1 MRQSETLE
9 LYKLFVDSASKIT
22 EARSKANAFFVTL
35 NTAIIGANGF
45 VGADALLMV
54 GLFINLLWFVAIG
67 SYRCLNAAK
76 FQIINEIEQD
86 LKYQCFNK
94 EYEICKKLNRAD
106 FSKIENKMPL
116 CFIMFFLFM
125 IYIKYRVYI
134 INGINMITCW

>member
-67 SYRCLNAAK
+67 SYRRLNAAK